1 MDGWNHHMVNP
12 PLPPSTVMPTNPPM
26 KQPLEFSFAADVFN
40 LELRSTEDGERTHR
54 EQSQS
59 QRDRAESIARQ
70 TTISPS

>member
-1 MDGWNHHMVNP
+1 
-12 PLPPSTVMPTNPPM
+12 M